1 MKQKKC
7 RELLTNGWL
16 IFMRISIDD
25 LEKYYNKPR
34 ESNGTYITKSQHE
47 RKNADPQL
55 NCTVYEIRL
64 PRFSN
69 EKDTKKCFT
78 RLANFLSRNIHYG
91 TVAVLGYS
99 NHAKWT
105 PYRFEQGS
113 KGGRAKKI
121 FNNANSYKRQPHI
134 HLNIAGNEAHRVAT
148 KLYTNESR
156 LYKRKYGKPFPKIQ
170 RDVVRS
176 KAGRNLSREYIA
188 WQSTLYREFGDV
200 DSFIQEHDLGERR
213 NNSFYDDEY

>member
-1 MKQKKC
+1 
-7 RELLTNGWL
+7 
-16 IFMRISIDD
+16 MRISIDD
-25 LEKYYNKPR
+25 LEKYYRHTER
-34 ESNGTYITKSQHE
+34 ESNGTYITKPQHE

-69 EKDTKKCFT
+69 EKDARKCFT
-78 RLANFLSRNIHYG
+78 RLANFLSRNIHCG
-91 TVAVLGYS
+91 TVATLGFS

-105 PYRFEQGS
+105 PHRFEQGR
-113 KGGRAKKI
+113 KGGRAKKV
-121 FNNANSYKRQPHI
+121 FNDANAYKRPPHI
-134 HLNIAGNEAHRVAT
+134 HLDIAGSEAHKIAS
-148 KLYTNESR
+148 KLYRNECR
-156 LYKRKYGKPFPKIQ
+156 LYERTHNKPFPKIQ

-176 KAGRNLSREYIA
+176 KAGHNLSREYIQ

-213 NNSFYDDEY
+213 NNNSYYDDEY

>member
-1 MKQKKC
+1 
-7 RELLTNGWL
+7 
-16 IFMRISIDD
+16 MRISIDD
-25 LEKYYNKPR
+25 LEKYYRHSER
-34 ESNGTYITKSQHE
+34 ESNGAYATKPQHE

-69 EKDTKKCFT
+69 EKDARKCFT
-78 RLANFLSRNIHYG
+78 RLANFLSRNICYG
-91 TVAVLGYS
+91 TIATLGFS
-99 NHAKWT
+99 KHAKWT
-105 PYRFEQGS
+105 PHRFEQGA

-121 FNNANSYKRQPHI
+121 FNGANAYKRPPHI
-134 HLNIAGNEAHRVAT
+134 HLNIAGNEAHKVAT

-176 KAGRNLSREYIA
+176 KAGHNLSREYIA
-188 WQSTLYREFGDV
+188 WQSTLYRKFGNV
-200 DSFIQEHDLGERR
+200 DDFIQEHDLGE
-213 NNSFYDDEY
+213 NNSCYDDEY

>member
-1 MKQKKC
+1 MKRKKC

-34 ESNGTYITKSQHE
+34 ESNGTYITKPQHE

-78 RLANFLSRNIHYG
+78 RLANFLSRNIHIG
-91 TVAVLGYS
+91 TTAILGFS
-99 NHAKWT
+99 THAKWT
-105 PYRFEQGS
+105 PHRFEQGA
-113 KGGRAKKI
+113 KGGRAKKV
-121 FNNANSYKRQPHI
+121 FNDANSYKRQPHLHI
-134 HLNIAGNEAHRVAT
+134 NLAGNEAHKVAS
-148 KLYTNESR
+148 KLYKNESR
-156 LYKRKYGKPFPKIQ
+156 LYKRKYGKPFPKMQ

-176 KAGRNLSREYIA
+176 KAGHNLSREYIQ

-200 DSFIQEHDLGERR
+200 DSFIQEHDLGKRR
-213 NNSFYDDEY
+213 NNSYYDDEY